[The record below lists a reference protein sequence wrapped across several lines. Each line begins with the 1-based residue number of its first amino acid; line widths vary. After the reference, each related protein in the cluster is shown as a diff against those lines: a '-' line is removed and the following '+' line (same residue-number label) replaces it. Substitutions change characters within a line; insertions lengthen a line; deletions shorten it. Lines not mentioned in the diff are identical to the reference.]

1 MLCLKKRRT
10 YSFTQGVCAELP
22 RRASKDNH
30 RYEGSLDMAITTLPR
45 KNRNREERPSRMVL
59 TVTEDTPADML
70 AGSMELLVQLPREHH
85 QQTQR
90 VTVPRSTPM
99 MDLLVQIAT
108 AHKLTASS
116 YTLQAIGERG
126 RVLPH
131 QPNTPIGALDAL
143 QVKLLPKQ
151 GTFVPRKAKQANQP
165 FETTF
170 RLQVHLPRNQLYV
183 SRVSP
188 KMNLGEI
195 LDEVCREKNLDRSKY
210 ELRHPGKMRSS
221 INLHF
226 LSFRSPIKRRKKVK
240 LLPKQGTFVPRKAKQ
255 ANQPFETTFRL
266 QQVHLPRNQL
276 YVSRVSPKM
285 NLGEILDEVCR
296 EKNLD
301 RSKYELRHPAN
312 LETLDLSL
320 SLQDY
325 HLQEVTL
332 YAKQGRTLGSALSTQ
347 DIMVLHRQEERRRQQ
362 AKQGVFGFVF
372 KKSKEC
378 SLSTDS
384 LGGRSASP
392 ARSDETGRSTSPLQP
407 PARPLRKRRPAPKPP
422 VEAQPEGSEENAGD
436 SCKDKVVISHSR
448 NSSDSSGYHEASV
461 LSDNPDSAGRLP
473 ETLPRRGRLPLET
486 PRKLAQTSQS
496 SKSLS
501 NLASVPGTLSRGIS
515 STSLSSTGLRKKRAA
530 PLPPGARPLS
540 SAISTQALERIV
552 DSEESLTSDMDPSK
566 PPSDIGA
573 PSKANSDIEERPK
586 ASSDIGVTT
595 AGAKINFAKPKS
607 LIVDSKPGKMDIE
620 LRVRSGSINVKLPSD
635 EGKTVPVEDAP
646 VDVRVSRKRGKL
658 VRSCGTI
665 EDNAPSYSFIS
676 RNSMEQMIEEGEG
689 TEMMRRHR
697 SLFDPEKTKLHS
709 KIKEY
714 RSGLNKHDEFFESFT
729 NKSLDLEC
737 NDSKPR
743 SKVQKSR
750 SFACASFTRVNE
762 SSKSVVLRETPQS
775 FSQGSFKNQS
785 RLIKMQT
792 MLDLDNIS
800 ADVENM
806 PECGILESR
815 YSPGKLHSGN
825 YICDDRCPAKAL
837 KHSLSFQNCI
847 KLKDTKIVSS
857 FEKPS
862 LLNRSFCVRSGR
874 SDSIENRQPKLGN
887 VSTTKC
893 HNGSIFS
900 SLNRDSFDDP
910 MDCHK
915 SNPAAPPLSNLQ
927 IFAISTKPLDIPMTT
942 IDSIPSSVDKL
953 PSLPII
959 QHNECRIESEKKLSI
974 LEPPPP
980 GLVSREEST
989 ENWNS
994 SVPSPFRLC
1003 ITEYYYGS
1011 SYYLSLNR
1019 TLILHAL
1026 QICIPCTTVLSLS
1039 LFLSLSLLF
1048 TYLLISPIGDGISF
1062 SFPLSTV
1069 GEPVPLP
1076 KPRKTSTSSNTSVKP
1091 QVLKRKL
1098 APPSPSSRTLT
1109 ASGVDHLANT
1119 PAYSSSDTTGSDA
1132 SSNVLPETP
1141 ASSNSVD
1148 SSRRS
1153 SARSDRTVEKL
1164 EVSSTC
1170 STSEEEIFLTPE
1182 IDQTQAS
1189 FDYDSITSGEKDGE
1203 ENMMTKLPSKNEST
1217 AVDKNKQSPLTAKK
1231 ATGQEKETCAVISTM
1246 PKCEHLDELVESKG
1260 SSLFKKR
1267 RAKVQAS
1274 IDDAS
1279 SENRYGEG
1287 AKDSR
1292 RPRIPRTA
1300 SKSNDFETNPL
1311 EKQKRHLTSHVE
1323 DITFA
1328 LNLNVVSNV
1337 GNLTQQPENDENVGF
1352 QSQGEGKSSCGLVA
1366 PDANLS
1372 ETDVLLQKVSDTLS
1386 NSLPVSSSNQVPAK
1400 RFIAPVEAKSKKA
1413 NISKETISSSAKKT
1427 LNEEN
1432 SKQQN
1437 HDFTDTAI
1445 VNTSTPNLTVNSQQ
1459 DTSDYVSAADEDLS
1473 IADWEYQL
1481 PAPPSAFRDSNS
1493 PVLENYDEVI
1503 SSPELFRDS
1512 EHKEHVESL
1521 DNRNQSP
1528 ILSQQASK
1536 NKNGVDKEV
1545 RKDVIKQ
1552 EKHHT
1557 QLKSLDPNL
1566 KKVIISELETKI
1578 GTLPQNSKDFD
1589 SKKAMDISSTP
1600 KIAPI
1605 DNTLSNF
1612 TITTYTRQK
1621 SLNIFEETEKQF
1633 QEKEDERFIKSFAT
1647 LSRNKNSNDE
1657 ENNRATKDLGIG
1669 TLQRKTKT
1677 EDTGDRKLE
1686 PKTNTQTLHRW
1697 QSDNEKSNIQRSKSY
1712 VSVCDKSKFQETVC
1726 EDEDDKSNK
1735 NAVKMGDSG
1744 MKKATSINNIS
1755 LPKSNEKFSQ
1765 WRDNILKRQEEP
1777 TKEKQL
1783 QSLQVLKSILPQLK
1797 NAQQAEE
1804 NVSKESNG
1812 AVLPE
1817 KTRPETTSNEHSINS
1832 NVATTCTDKKSEP
1845 ETKKMPP
1852 ATNTK
1857 RYIYSGPPAINLG
1870 SWSERPSHNIHMKR
1884 DTDSKLGAHKP
1895 NNRTIVNINGSRD
1908 ERDGSTDC
1916 DDSARPLSVLDKS
1929 KKIEATTL
1937 ERREPNELAKK
1948 LITHTTAT
1956 GFKKPVLNKVHLDP
1970 KPVVTGVELKKN
1982 SPDNKQ
1988 EESVIDTTPV
1998 NFKELSKAF
2007 GQDVTLRPKP
2017 KRTTLNRRS
2026 DLQIGTN
2033 FTNSEKVNGSNDE
2046 YLTNNNQDTLKS
2058 KRFTTVV
2065 GLHPQNQA
2073 PLKNGISGKDGQ
2085 PLQFVKGFK
2094 LPNGVPKNQN
2104 KEPAK
2109 EFPRE
2114 SSVPQPPRPPTMPV
2128 ITGVTLKSARPKSMP
2143 VQIDSRDVLLE
2154 SIRNFGG
2161 RENLKSATERR

>member
-1 MLCLKKRRT
+1 MGLTSTEVRECL
-10 YSFTQGVCAELP
+10 SMEHLP
-22 RRASKDNH
+22 GAAGAHSRSPHA
-30 RYEGSLDMAITTLPR
+30 
-45 KNRNREERPSRMVL
+45 RNREERPSRMVL

-170 RLQVHLPRNQLYV
+170 RL
-183 SRVSP
+183 
-188 KMNLGEI
+188 
-195 LDEVCREKNLDRSKY
+195 
-210 ELRHPGKMRSS
+210 
-221 INLHF
+221 
-226 LSFRSPIKRRKKVK
+226 
-240 LLPKQGTFVPRKAKQ
+240 
-255 ANQPFETTFRL
+255 
-266 QQVHLPRNQL
+266 QVHLPRNQL

-646 VDVRVSRKRGKL
+646 VDVRVSRKR
-658 VRSCGTI
+658 
-665 EDNAPSYSFIS
+665 
-676 RNSMEQMIEEGEG
+676 
-689 TEMMRRHR
+689 
-697 SLFDPEKTKLHS
+697 
-709 KIKEY
+709 
-714 RSGLNKHDEFFESFT
+714 
-729 NKSLDLEC
+729 
-737 NDSKPR
+737 
-743 SKVQKSR
+743 
-750 SFACASFTRVNE
+750 
-762 SSKSVVLRETPQS
+762 
-775 FSQGSFKNQS
+775 
-785 RLIKMQT
+785 
-792 MLDLDNIS
+792 
-800 ADVENM
+800 
-806 PECGILESR
+806 
-815 YSPGKLHSGN
+815 
-825 YICDDRCPAKAL
+825 
-837 KHSLSFQNCI
+837 
-847 KLKDTKIVSS
+847 
-857 FEKPS
+857 
-862 LLNRSFCVRSGR
+862 
-874 SDSIENRQPKLGN
+874 
-887 VSTTKC
+887 
-893 HNGSIFS
+893 
-900 SLNRDSFDDP
+900 
-910 MDCHK
+910 
-915 SNPAAPPLSNLQ
+915 
-927 IFAISTKPLDIPMTT
+927 
-942 IDSIPSSVDKL
+942 
-953 PSLPII
+953 
-959 QHNECRIESEKKLSI
+959 
-974 LEPPPP
+974 
-980 GLVSREEST
+980 
-989 ENWNS
+989 
-994 SVPSPFRLC
+994 
-1003 ITEYYYGS
+1003 
-1011 SYYLSLNR
+1011 
-1019 TLILHAL
+1019 
-1026 QICIPCTTVLSLS
+1026 
-1039 LFLSLSLLF
+1039 
-1048 TYLLISPIGDGISF
+1048 
-1062 SFPLSTV
+1062 V

-1274 IDDAS
+1274 IDDTG

-1311 EKQKRHLTSHVE
+1311 EKQKRHLTSHAE

-1352 QSQGEGKSSCGLVA
+1352 QGQGEGKSSCGLVA

-1669 TLQRKTKT
+1669 TLQRKTKI

-1755 LPKSNEKFSQ
+1755 LPKNNEKFSQ

-1832 NVATTCTDKKSEP
+1832 NVATACTDKKSEP

-1970 KPVVTGVELKKN
+1970 KPVVTGVELKKS

>member
-170 RLQVHLPRNQLYV
+170 RL
-183 SRVSP
+183 
-188 KMNLGEI
+188 
-195 LDEVCREKNLDRSKY
+195 
-210 ELRHPGKMRSS
+210 
-221 INLHF
+221 
-226 LSFRSPIKRRKKVK
+226 
-240 LLPKQGTFVPRKAKQ
+240 
-255 ANQPFETTFRL
+255 
-266 QQVHLPRNQL
+266 QVHLPRNQL

-496 SKSLS
+496 S
-501 NLASVPGTLSRGIS
+501 
-515 STSLSSTGLRKKRAA
+515 LRKKRAA

-646 VDVRVSRKRGKL
+646 VDVRVSRKR
-658 VRSCGTI
+658 
-665 EDNAPSYSFIS
+665 
-676 RNSMEQMIEEGEG
+676 
-689 TEMMRRHR
+689 
-697 SLFDPEKTKLHS
+697 
-709 KIKEY
+709 
-714 RSGLNKHDEFFESFT
+714 
-729 NKSLDLEC
+729 
-737 NDSKPR
+737 
-743 SKVQKSR
+743 
-750 SFACASFTRVNE
+750 
-762 SSKSVVLRETPQS
+762 
-775 FSQGSFKNQS
+775 
-785 RLIKMQT
+785 
-792 MLDLDNIS
+792 
-800 ADVENM
+800 
-806 PECGILESR
+806 
-815 YSPGKLHSGN
+815 
-825 YICDDRCPAKAL
+825 
-837 KHSLSFQNCI
+837 
-847 KLKDTKIVSS
+847 
-857 FEKPS
+857 
-862 LLNRSFCVRSGR
+862 
-874 SDSIENRQPKLGN
+874 
-887 VSTTKC
+887 
-893 HNGSIFS
+893 
-900 SLNRDSFDDP
+900 
-910 MDCHK
+910 
-915 SNPAAPPLSNLQ
+915 
-927 IFAISTKPLDIPMTT
+927 
-942 IDSIPSSVDKL
+942 
-953 PSLPII
+953 
-959 QHNECRIESEKKLSI
+959 
-974 LEPPPP
+974 
-980 GLVSREEST
+980 
-989 ENWNS
+989 
-994 SVPSPFRLC
+994 
-1003 ITEYYYGS
+1003 
-1011 SYYLSLNR
+1011 
-1019 TLILHAL
+1019 
-1026 QICIPCTTVLSLS
+1026 
-1039 LFLSLSLLF
+1039 
-1048 TYLLISPIGDGISF
+1048 
-1062 SFPLSTV
+1062 V

-1274 IDDAS
+1274 IDDTG

-1311 EKQKRHLTSHVE
+1311 EKQKRHLTSHAE

-1352 QSQGEGKSSCGLVA
+1352 QGQGEGKSSCGLVA

-1669 TLQRKTKT
+1669 TLQRKTKI

-1755 LPKSNEKFSQ
+1755 LPKNNEKFSQ

-1832 NVATTCTDKKSEP
+1832 NVATACTDKKSEP

-1970 KPVVTGVELKKN
+1970 KPVVTGVELKKS

>member
-1 MLCLKKRRT
+1 MDE
-10 YSFTQGVCAELP
+10 YYMH
-22 RRASKDNH
+22 NW
-30 RYEGSLDMAITTLPR
+30 
-45 KNRNREERPSRMVL
+45 NREERPSRMVL

-170 RLQVHLPRNQLYV
+170 RL
-183 SRVSP
+183 
-188 KMNLGEI
+188 
-195 LDEVCREKNLDRSKY
+195 
-210 ELRHPGKMRSS
+210 
-221 INLHF
+221 
-226 LSFRSPIKRRKKVK
+226 
-240 LLPKQGTFVPRKAKQ
+240 
-255 ANQPFETTFRL
+255 
-266 QQVHLPRNQL
+266 QVHLPRNQL

-646 VDVRVSRKRGKL
+646 VDVRVSRKR
-658 VRSCGTI
+658 
-665 EDNAPSYSFIS
+665 
-676 RNSMEQMIEEGEG
+676 
-689 TEMMRRHR
+689 
-697 SLFDPEKTKLHS
+697 
-709 KIKEY
+709 
-714 RSGLNKHDEFFESFT
+714 
-729 NKSLDLEC
+729 
-737 NDSKPR
+737 
-743 SKVQKSR
+743 
-750 SFACASFTRVNE
+750 
-762 SSKSVVLRETPQS
+762 
-775 FSQGSFKNQS
+775 
-785 RLIKMQT
+785 
-792 MLDLDNIS
+792 
-800 ADVENM
+800 
-806 PECGILESR
+806 
-815 YSPGKLHSGN
+815 
-825 YICDDRCPAKAL
+825 
-837 KHSLSFQNCI
+837 
-847 KLKDTKIVSS
+847 
-857 FEKPS
+857 
-862 LLNRSFCVRSGR
+862 
-874 SDSIENRQPKLGN
+874 
-887 VSTTKC
+887 
-893 HNGSIFS
+893 
-900 SLNRDSFDDP
+900 
-910 MDCHK
+910 
-915 SNPAAPPLSNLQ
+915 
-927 IFAISTKPLDIPMTT
+927 
-942 IDSIPSSVDKL
+942 
-953 PSLPII
+953 
-959 QHNECRIESEKKLSI
+959 
-974 LEPPPP
+974 
-980 GLVSREEST
+980 
-989 ENWNS
+989 
-994 SVPSPFRLC
+994 
-1003 ITEYYYGS
+1003 
-1011 SYYLSLNR
+1011 
-1019 TLILHAL
+1019 
-1026 QICIPCTTVLSLS
+1026 
-1039 LFLSLSLLF
+1039 
-1048 TYLLISPIGDGISF
+1048 
-1062 SFPLSTV
+1062 V

-1274 IDDAS
+1274 IDDTG

-1311 EKQKRHLTSHVE
+1311 EKQKRHLTSHAE

-1352 QSQGEGKSSCGLVA
+1352 QGQGEGKSSCGLVA

-1669 TLQRKTKT
+1669 TLQRKTKI

-1755 LPKSNEKFSQ
+1755 LPKNNEKFSQ

-1832 NVATTCTDKKSEP
+1832 NVATACTDKKSEP

-1970 KPVVTGVELKKN
+1970 KPVVTGVELKKS

>member
-1 MLCLKKRRT
+1 MGLTAAEVRDCLSMESSSGAAGTHRR
-10 YSFTQGVCAELP
+10 SPHA
-22 RRASKDNH
+22 RS
-30 RYEGSLDMAITTLPR
+30 
-45 KNRNREERPSRMVL
+45 REERPSRMAL

-85 QQTQR
+85 QQTQK

-116 YTLQAIGERG
+116 YTLQAIGARG
-126 RVLPH
+126 MVLPH

-188 KMNLGEI
+188 KMNLG
-195 LDEVCREKNLDRSKY
+195 D
-210 ELRHPGKMRSS
+210 
-221 INLHF
+221 
-226 LSFRSPIKRRKKVK
+226 
-240 LLPKQGTFVPRKAKQ
+240 
-255 ANQPFETTFRL
+255 
-266 QQVHLPRNQL
+266 
-276 YVSRVSPKM
+276 
-285 NLGEILDEVCR
+285 ILDEVCR

-422 VEAQPEGSEENAGD
+422 VEAQPEGSEENPGD

-607 LIVDSKPGKMDIE
+607 MVVDSKPGKMDIE
-620 LRVRSGSINVKLPSD
+620 PRVRSGSINVKLPSD

-646 VDVRVSRKRGKL
+646 VDVRVPRKR
-658 VRSCGTI
+658 
-665 EDNAPSYSFIS
+665 
-676 RNSMEQMIEEGEG
+676 
-689 TEMMRRHR
+689 
-697 SLFDPEKTKLHS
+697 
-709 KIKEY
+709 
-714 RSGLNKHDEFFESFT
+714 
-729 NKSLDLEC
+729 
-737 NDSKPR
+737 
-743 SKVQKSR
+743 
-750 SFACASFTRVNE
+750 
-762 SSKSVVLRETPQS
+762 
-775 FSQGSFKNQS
+775 
-785 RLIKMQT
+785 
-792 MLDLDNIS
+792 
-800 ADVENM
+800 
-806 PECGILESR
+806 
-815 YSPGKLHSGN
+815 
-825 YICDDRCPAKAL
+825 
-837 KHSLSFQNCI
+837 
-847 KLKDTKIVSS
+847 
-857 FEKPS
+857 
-862 LLNRSFCVRSGR
+862 
-874 SDSIENRQPKLGN
+874 
-887 VSTTKC
+887 
-893 HNGSIFS
+893 
-900 SLNRDSFDDP
+900 
-910 MDCHK
+910 
-915 SNPAAPPLSNLQ
+915 
-927 IFAISTKPLDIPMTT
+927 
-942 IDSIPSSVDKL
+942 
-953 PSLPII
+953 
-959 QHNECRIESEKKLSI
+959 
-974 LEPPPP
+974 
-980 GLVSREEST
+980 
-989 ENWNS
+989 
-994 SVPSPFRLC
+994 
-1003 ITEYYYGS
+1003 
-1011 SYYLSLNR
+1011 
-1019 TLILHAL
+1019 
-1026 QICIPCTTVLSLS
+1026 
-1039 LFLSLSLLF
+1039 
-1048 TYLLISPIGDGISF
+1048 
-1062 SFPLSTV
+1062 V

-1076 KPRKTSTSSNTSVKP
+1076 KPRKTSTGSNTSVKP

-1098 APPSPSSRTLT
+1098 APPSPASRTLT
-1109 ASGVDHLANT
+1109 VNSVDHLAST
-1119 PAYSSSDTTGSDA
+1119 PAYSSSDTIGSDA
-1132 SSNVLPETP
+1132 SSNVLPEAP
-1141 ASSNSVD
+1141 ASSNSVE

-1153 SARSDRTVEKL
+1153 SASSDRTIEKL
-1164 EVSSTC
+1164 EASSTC
-1170 STSEEEIFLTPE
+1170 SNSEEEVFLTPGIDQIQTSFDYNSITSEE
-1182 IDQTQAS
+1182 
-1189 FDYDSITSGEKDGE
+1189 KDEGAD
-1203 ENMMTKLPSKNEST
+1203 MMTKMPSKSQSSAMDISE
-1217 AVDKNKQSPLTAKK
+1217 QSPLTAKK
-1231 ATGQEKETCAVISTM
+1231 ATSQEKEMCAVISTM
-1246 PKCEHLDELVESKG
+1246 PKCKHLDDLVESKG
-1260 SSLFKKR
+1260 SMLFKKR
-1267 RAKVQAS
+1267 RDKVQAS
-1274 IDDAS
+1274 IDGAS
-1279 SENRYGEG
+1279 SENTNGGG
-1287 AKDSR
+1287 AKDTR

-1311 EKQKRHLTSHVE
+1311 EKQKRHLTSHAE

-1328 LNLNVVSNV
+1328 LNLNVVSSV
-1337 GNLTQQPENDENVGF
+1337 GNLTQQLENDENVDLQG
-1352 QSQGEGKSSCGLVA
+1352 QGEGNSSCGSVA

-1386 NSLPVSSSNQVPAK
+1386 NSLPVANSNQVPAK
-1400 RFIAPVEAKSKKA
+1400 RFVTPVEAKSIKA
-1413 NISKETISSSAKKT
+1413 NTSKETTSSSAKKT

-1432 SKQQN
+1432 SKQRSN
-1437 HDFTDTAI
+1437 YDFTDTAI

-1493 PVLENYDEVI
+1493 PLLENYDEVI

-1512 EHKEHVESL
+1512 EHKEQVEPL
-1521 DNRNQSP
+1521 DNRNRSTDR
-1528 ILSQQASK
+1528 SQQVSK
-1536 NKNGVDKEV
+1536 DKNGIDNEF
-1545 RKDVIKQ
+1545 RKDAMKQ
-1552 EKHHT
+1552 VKHHT

-1566 KKVIISELETKI
+1566 KKVMISELETKI
-1578 GTLPQNSKDFD
+1578 GTLPHNSKDLD
-1589 SKKAMDISSTP
+1589 SRKATDNSSTP

-1633 QEKEDERFIKSFAT
+1633 EEKKDERFIKSFAT
-1647 LSRNKNSNDE
+1647 LSRNKNGNDE
-1657 ENNRATKDLGIG
+1657 ENNRAMKDFGVG
-1669 TLQRKTKT
+1669 TLQRKTKD
-1677 EDTGDRKLE
+1677 EDAGDRKLE
-1686 PKTNTQTLHRW
+1686 PKTNTQSLHRW
-1697 QSDNEKSNIQRSKSY
+1697 QSENEKNNIQRSKSY

-1726 EDEDDKSNK
+1726 EDDNVKNNK
-1735 NAVKMGDSG
+1735 NAVKINDSG
-1744 MKKATSINNIS
+1744 MKKATSISDLNV
-1755 LPKSNEKFSQ
+1755 PKNNEKFSQ

-1804 NVSKESNG
+1804 NVSKESDG

-1817 KTRPETTSNEHSINS
+1817 KTRPEITSNEHSINS
-1832 NVATTCTDKKSEP
+1832 NLATACTDKKSEP
-1845 ETKKMPP
+1845 ETKKIPP

-1870 SWSERPSHNIHMKR
+1870 SWSERPSHNIHIKS
-1884 DTDSKLGAHKP
+1884 DTDSKLDVHKT

-1916 DDSARPLSVLDKS
+1916 DDSARPQNVLDKS
-1929 KKIEATTL
+1929 KKIEAASL

-1956 GFKKPVLNKVHLDP
+1956 GFKKPVLNKVHVDP
-1970 KPVVTGVELKKN
+1970 KPVVTGVELKKT
-1982 SPDNKQ
+1982 SPDSKQ
-1988 EESVIDTTPV
+1988 EEAVIDTTPV

-2026 DLQIGTN
+2026 DLQIETN
-2033 FTNSEKVNGSNDE
+2033 FTNSEKINGSNAE
-2046 YLTNNNQDTLKS
+2046 YLNNNNQDVLKS
-2058 KRFTTVV
+2058 KKFTTVV
-2065 GLHPQNQA
+2065 GLQSQNQA
-2073 PLKNGISGKDGQ
+2073 PLKNGISQGQ
-2085 PLQFVKGFK
+2085 RLQFVKGFK

-2143 VQIDSRDVLLE
+2143 VQVDSRDVLLE

-2161 RENLKSATERR
+2161 RENLKSATERC